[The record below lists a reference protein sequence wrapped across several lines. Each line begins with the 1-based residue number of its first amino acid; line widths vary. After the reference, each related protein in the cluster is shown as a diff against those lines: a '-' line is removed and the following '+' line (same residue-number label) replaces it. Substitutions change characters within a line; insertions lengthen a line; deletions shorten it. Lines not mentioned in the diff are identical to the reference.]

1 MRSVIRR
8 PTPRCPQCLLPPRWC
23 ICAAQR
29 DISCPLQ
36 IDVLTHQRELT
47 RPSST
52 GNLIKRLLPA
62 TRQHS
67 WRADKPVAAR
77 DVVTPGRELWILHP
91 NGEPVPA
98 SCELASTQVLLLDGS
113 WSEASAMSNQVG
125 EWGRLVSLP
134 MQGESRFWLRTQQDG
149 GRFSTIEALMFLLD
163 AVGLSTISEELR
175 IQFELHV
182 YAGLRSRGRTDLAG
196 EFLEGSVIK
205 TALEDYLVEL
215 HKRRPLQEQPSG
227 LAE

>member
-8 PTPRCPQCLLPPRWC
+8 STPRCPLCLLPPRWC

-29 DISCPLQ
+29 AIACPLQ
-36 IDVLTHQRELT
+36 IDLLTHQRELT

-62 TRQHS
+62 TQQHG
-67 WRADKPVAAR
+67 WRADVPVAEGA
-77 DVVTPGRELWILHP
+77 VVAPGKELWILHP

-98 SCELASTQVLLLDGS
+98 SGDLASTQVLLLDGN
-113 WSEASAMSNQVG
+113 WSEASAMANQIG
-125 EWGRLVSLP
+125 GWGRLVSLP

-149 GRFSTIEALMFLLD
+149 GRFSTVEALMFLLD
-163 AVGLSTISEELR
+163 AVGLSAVSAELR

-182 YAGLRSRGRTDLAG
+182 YAGLRSRGRTDLAA
-196 EFLEGSVIK
+196 EFLAGSVIQ
-205 TALEDYLVEL
+205 TALTDYLAQL
-215 HKRRPLQEQPSG
+215 HTRRPLAG
-227 LAE
+227 LAAPLR